1 MKNFSKK
8 LSFVMATAMVVTS
21 LYAPQNAEAA
31 TKNAIVVK
39 GSKKAV
45 KSKNIYIGGKTV
57 DFDAIVKGKNVK
69 KGTWKTSNKK
79 VASVDKNGV
88 VKALKNGKV
97 TISFKTKATKKTKSK
112 TVKMTIYARTRASKM
127 TLTPAAVTVKEGA
140 SADVTVSYELSKKIK
155 AAGGKTTTYKL
166 FAESS
171 DEKVATVSVDGN
183 SKVTVKGVA
192 KSATPVSVT
201 VYAAQVSSL
210 AKAKS
215 VKFKLTQKFDVKVNA
230 NLEAK
235 QTGANKITVTGS
247 DFIASKGAFVVKNSS
262 GVVLPLKDEV
272 KVNEAKTEAVLEGD
286 TAQIPVGKYTLSYN
300 NSDPVEFEVVK
311 AVVKRI
317 EIVPTNTAIMIKPAT
332 PGQSVTK
339 ARVYYKVYN
348 QFEEDVTKN
357 PIAARIQVSGSDNA
371 TMVSRGVI
379 EFTTSVSGGYQLNLS
394 KFSVAVVDLETG
406 VNAQAVLTAGEY
418 AKVWETEYKGLFD
431 TTKRKFVESITDA
444 DKLANYSVLYK
455 AKDQYGNPL
464 VNEDNKKEIQLN
476 LISVTG
482 VITDVNAV
490 KVITIADEDYYAFPL
505 KEASGKETASRPG
518 EVSVQSIVINNGKAE
533 NHKFEVVSSTKV
545 DTLNVRTGALGVYAS
560 QDNWLDFTALD
571 ANGKEVTSWD
581 VLKELNDSKYIQNYA
596 NGTASDGRKLMFVK
610 KSDGKVGLV
619 YNPGTVAGATGTTSI
634 TQVLTFVTKTNK
646 FSTATIA
653 VRAKRVPSTI
663 LGLASDVAKGV
674 TKGNTL
680 TIKANKIRFQDQYG
694 NNMSASE
701 VAAAGTYKISVS
713 LKNPSAATSDLY
725 FKWDGTAG
733 VVATDSYTRPD
744 VAITSGEEVI
754 KIKAMNGADVK
765 DKSGIS
771 KVTLELRDNAGQKIA
786 SSENKTFE
794 VYSVVVSDMSNF
806 AIEDPGLR
814 PASNLLPAVDESNK
828 GFKPSVIGY
837 YLGEKVSLAATDFS
851 VFGDTANPGFAPV
864 PEIDAT
870 LNKTVVEKTK
880 VRVII
885 ADNNGT
891 TVEREFSYSN
901 EARKVNKVEMD
912 NTTIDVT
919 GATDK
924 VWNDIKGSFKIKDQY
939 DAEINK
945 APYITY
951 SDYDTD
957 KVEVADNGTTAAKI
971 KVKTANTEAT
981 LTVKFAFPGSSYVF
995 EKVITLKRGA

>member
-1 MKNFSKK
+1 
-8 LSFVMATAMVVTS
+8 MATAMVVTS

-140 SADVTVSYELSKKIK
+140 SADVAVSYELSKKIK

-247 DFIASKGAFVVKNSS
+247 DFIASKAAFVVKNSS
-262 GVVLPLKDEV
+262 GVVLPLKDVV

-317 EIVPTNTAIMIKPAT
+317 EIVPTNTAIMIKPAMA
-332 PGQSVTK
+332 GQPVTK

-379 EFTTSVSGGYQLNLS
+379 EFTTTVAGGYQLNLS

-406 VNAQAVLTAGEY
+406 VNAQAVLTAGE
-418 AKVWETEYKGLFD
+418 ASKVWETEYKGLYD

-444 DKLANYSVLYK
+444 DKLANYSVIYK

-464 VNEDNKKEIQLN
+464 VADANKKEIQLN

-482 VITDVNAV
+482 VITDVNTV
-490 KVITIADEDYYAFPL
+490 KVISIADEDYYAFPL
-505 KEASGKETASRPG
+505 KEASGKETASRAG

-545 DTLNVRTGALGVYAS
+545 DTLNVRAGALGVYAS

-571 ANGKEVTSWD
+571 ANGKEVTNWD

-596 NGTASDGRKLMFVK
+596 NGTDPDGRKLMFVK
-610 KSDGKVGLV
+610 KSDGKVALV
-619 YNPGTVAGATGTTSI
+619 YNPGNVAGATGTSSV
-634 TQVLTFVTKTNK
+634 TQVLTFVTKTSK

-663 LGLASDVAKGV
+663 LGLASDQARGV
-674 TKGNTL
+674 SVGQDL

-694 NNMSASE
+694 NNMSSAE
-701 VAAAGTYKISVS
+701 VLHAANDYKI
-713 LKNPSAATSDLY
+713 
-725 FKWDGTAG
+725 
-733 VVATDSYTRPD
+733 
-744 VAITSGEEVI
+744 
-754 KIKAMNGADVK
+754 
-765 DKSGIS
+765 
-771 KVTLELRDNAGQKIA
+771 KVTLFKNNSFKLDAADASAADVTATLDIDKADAKIIDLKNNVANNETKEVKVKLELYKAADKVD
-786 SSENKTFE
+786 SSEDKTIEFYKVE
-794 VYSVVVSDMSNF
+794 LKDMSNF
-806 AIEDPGLR
+806 NVEV
-814 PASNLLPAVDESNK
+814 PALVPAKDVTPVVDHNDK
-828 GFKPSVIGY
+828 GFKPSVYGFY
-837 YLGEKVSLAATDFS
+837 AGEKIKLAETDFTI
-851 VFGDTANPGFAPV
+851 FGAANAPDNVYAPV
-864 PEIDAT
+864 QELPRDKGITTKKD
-870 LNKTVVEKTK
+870 K

-885 ADNNGT
+885 NDGKAT
-891 TVEREFSYSN
+891 EKEVEFTYGN
-901 EARKVNKVEMD
+901 DYRKVAKADFD
-912 NTTIDVT
+912 NTEAKMTAAGVALT
-919 GATDK
+919 WATLGVDST
-924 VWNDIKGSFKIKDQY
+924 NGLGITLKDQY
-939 DAEINK
+939 DQANDT
-945 APYITY
+945 APYISF
-951 SDYDTD
+951 SDFDD
-957 KVEVADNGTTAAKI
+957 KAVTVTNNGTKEATI
-971 KVKTANTEAT
+971 KVTAGKTE
-981 LTVKFAFPGSSYVF
+981 TVTMKLSFPGSSYTV
-995 EKVITLKRGA
+995 EKVIKVKGM

>member
-1 MKNFSKK
+1 
-8 LSFVMATAMVVTS
+8 MATAMVVTS

-140 SADVTVSYELSKKIK
+140 SADVAVSYELSKKIK

-247 DFIASKGAFVVKNSS
+247 DFIASKAAFVVKNSS
-262 GVVLPLKDEV
+262 GVVLPLKDVV

-317 EIVPTNTAIMIKPAT
+317 EIVPTNTAIMIKPAVA
-332 PGQSVTK
+332 GQPVTK

-379 EFTTSVSGGYQLNLS
+379 EFTTTVAGGYQLNLS

-406 VNAQAVLTAGEY
+406 VNAQAVLTAGE
-418 AKVWETEYKGLFD
+418 ASKVWETEYKGLYD

-444 DKLANYSVLYK
+444 DKLANYSVIYK

-464 VNEDNKKEIQLN
+464 VNDANKKEIQLN

-545 DTLNVRTGALGVYAS
+545 DTLNVRSGALGVYAS
-560 QDNWLDFTALD
+560 QDNFLDFTALD

-596 NGTASDGRKLMFVK
+596 NGTGGDGRKLMFVK
-610 KSDGKVGLV
+610 KSDGKVALV
-619 YNPGTVAGATGTTSI
+619 YNPGTVAGATGTSSV
-634 TQVLTFVTKTNK
+634 TQVLTFVTKTSK

-653 VRAKRVPSTI
+653 VRAKRVPTTI
-663 LGLASDVAKGV
+663 LGLASDAARGV
-674 TKGNTL
+674 TKGQEL
-680 TIKANKIRFQDQYG
+680 VVKSGKIRFQDQYG

-701 VAAAGTYKISVS
+701 VKASAEATKSYKI
-713 LKNPSAATSDLY
+713 
-725 FKWDGTAG
+725 
-733 VVATDSYTRPD
+733 
-744 VAITSGEEVI
+744 
-754 KIKAMNGADVK
+754 
-765 DKSGIS
+765 
-771 KVTLELRDNAGQKIA
+771 KVTLLDDNNFTQVGTGITNITGGNDEIIKLTAKPVAKSGSTKVKLELYYNLTATATVAADDKVK
-786 SSENKTFE
+786 SSEDKTVE
-794 VYSVVVSDMSNF
+794 MSVALLEDMSNF

-814 PASNLLPAVDESNK
+814 PAKNLDAAAAK
-828 GFKPSVIGY
+828 GFEPSVIGY
-837 YLGEKVSLAATDFS
+837 YNGDKISLAKTQDFT
-851 VFGDTANPGFAPV
+851 VYGAIAPDLTFAPV
-864 PEIDAT
+864 PEIDPAEK
-870 LNKTVVEKTK
+870 KTVVEKTK

-885 ADNNGT
+885 ADNKGT
-891 TVEREFSYSN
+891 EVEREFSYSN

-912 NTTIDVT
+912 NTTITVADD
-919 GATDK
+919 AAK
-924 VWNDIKGSFKIKDQY
+924 AWNDIKASFTIKDQY
-939 DAEINK
+939 DAEIVK
-945 APYITY
+945 VPYITY
-951 SDYDTD
+951 SDYDTNQ
-957 KVEVADNGTTAAKI
+957 VEVANNGTSTATV
-971 KVKTANTEAT
+971 KVKNANTETT

-995 EKVITLKRGA
+995 EKVITLKRN

>member
-140 SADVTVSYELSKKIK
+140 SADVAVSYELSKKIK

-272 KVNEAKTEAVLEGD
+272 KVNEAKTEAILEGD

-317 EIVPTNTAIMIKPAT
+317 EIVPTNTAIMIKPVPPAQT
-332 PGQSVTK
+332 VTK

-379 EFTTSVSGGYQLNLS
+379 EFSTGAAGGYQLNLS

-406 VNAQAVLTAGEY
+406 VNAQAVLTAGDY
-418 AKVWETEYKGLFD
+418 AKVWETEYKGLYD

-444 DKLANYSVLYK
+444 DKLTNYSVIFK

-464 VNEDNKKEIQLN
+464 VADDNKKEIQLN

-482 VITDVNAV
+482 VITDVNTA
-490 KVITIADEDYYAFPL
+490 KVISIANEDYYAFPL
-505 KEASGKETASRPG
+505 KDASGKETASRPG
-518 EVSVQSIVINNGKAE
+518 EVSVQSIVINNGKTAS
-533 NHKFEVVSSTKV
+533 NKFEVVSSTKV
-545 DTLNVRTGALGVYAS
+545 DTLNVRSGALGVYAS
-560 QDNWLDFTALD
+560 QDNFLDFTALD

-596 NGTASDGRKLMFVK
+596 NGTDPDGRKLMFVK
-610 KSDGKVGLV
+610 KSDGKVALV
-619 YNPGTVAGATGTTSI
+619 YNPGEVAGATGTSSV
-634 TQVLTFVTKTNK
+634 TQVLTFVTKTSK

-663 LGLASDVAKGV
+663 LGLASDQARGV
-674 TKGNTL
+674 SVGQDL

-694 NNMSASE
+694 NNMSSAE
-701 VAAAGTYKISVS
+701 VLHAANDYKI
-713 LKNPSAATSDLY
+713 
-725 FKWDGTAG
+725 
-733 VVATDSYTRPD
+733 
-744 VAITSGEEVI
+744 
-754 KIKAMNGADVK
+754 
-765 DKSGIS
+765 
-771 KVTLELRDNAGQKIA
+771 KVTLFKNNSFKLDAADASAADVTATLDIDKDDAKIIDLKNNAANNETNEVKVKLELYKAAAKVD
-786 SSENKTFE
+786 SSEDKTIEFYKVE
-794 VYSVVVSDMSNF
+794 LKDMSNF
-806 AIEDPGLR
+806 NVEV
-814 PASNLLPAVDESNK
+814 PALVPAKDVTPVVDHNDK
-828 GFKPSVIGY
+828 GFKPSVYGFY
-837 YLGEKVSLAATDFS
+837 AGEKIKLAETDFTI
-851 VFGDTANPGFAPV
+851 FGAANAPDNVYAPV
-864 PEIDAT
+864 QELPRDKGITTKKD
-870 LNKTVVEKTK
+870 K

-885 ADNNGT
+885 NDGKAT
-891 TVEREFSYSN
+891 EKEVEFTYGN
-901 EARKVNKVEMD
+901 DYRKVANADFDRTTAEMTAAGVALTWTTLSAG
-912 NTTIDVT
+912 NTSLGITL
-919 GATDK
+919 
-924 VWNDIKGSFKIKDQY
+924 KDQY
-939 DAEINK
+939 DQVNGT
-945 APYITY
+945 APYISF
-951 SDYDTD
+951 SDFDD
-957 KVEVADNGTTAAKI
+957 KAVTVTNNGTKEATI
-971 KVKTANTEAT
+971 KVTAGKTE
-981 LTVKFAFPGSSYVF
+981 TVTMKLSFPGSSYTV
-995 EKVITLKRGA
+995 EKVIKVKGM

>member
-140 SADVTVSYELSKKIK
+140 SADVAVSYELSKKIK

-210 AKAKS
+210 AKAKE

-247 DFIASKGAFVVKNSS
+247 DFIASKAAFVVKNSS
-262 GVVLPLKDEV
+262 GVVLPLKDVV

-317 EIVPTNTAIMIKPAT
+317 EIVPTNTAIMIKPAVA
-332 PGQSVTK
+332 GQPVTK

-379 EFTTSVSGGYQLNLS
+379 EFTTTVAGGYQLNLS

-406 VNAQAVLTAGEY
+406 VNAQAVLTAGE
-418 AKVWETEYKGLFD
+418 ASKVWETEYKGLYD

-444 DKLANYSVLYK
+444 DKLANYSVIYK

-464 VNEDNKKEIQLN
+464 VNDANKKEIQLN

-545 DTLNVRTGALGVYAS
+545 DTLNVRSGALGVYAS
-560 QDNWLDFTALD
+560 QDNFLDFTALD

-596 NGTASDGRKLMFVK
+596 NGTGADGRKLMFVK
-610 KSDGKVGLV
+610 KSDGKVALV
-619 YNPGTVAGATGTTSI
+619 YNPGAVAGATGTSSV
-634 TQVLTFVTKTNK
+634 TQVLTFVTKTSK

-663 LGLASDVAKGV
+663 LGLASDAARGV
-674 TKGNTL
+674 TKGQTL
-680 TIKANKIRFQDQYG
+680 TVKSGKIRFQDQYG

-701 VAAAGTYKISVS
+701 VKASAEATKSYKIKVT
-713 LKNPSAATSDLY
+713 LLDDNNFTLV
-725 FKWDGTAG
+725 GTG
-733 VVATDSYTRPD
+733 
-744 VAITSGEEVI
+744 ITNITGGDDDI
-754 KIKAMNGADVK
+754 INLTAKAV
-765 DKSGIS
+765 DKSGTS
-771 KVTLELRDNAGQKIA
+771 KVKLELIYGKSADTTEDVKVP
-786 SSENKTFE
+786 SSEDKTVE
-794 VYSVVVSDMSNF
+794 MSVALLEDMNNF

-814 PASNLLPAVDESNK
+814 PASNLDVAATD
-828 GFKPSVIGY
+828 GFEPSVIGY
-837 YLGEKVSLAATDFS
+837 YNGDKVSLAKTQDFT
-851 VFGDTANPGFAPV
+851 VYGAKAAKPTFAPV
-864 PEIDAT
+864 PEIDSSVK
-870 LNKTVVEKTK
+870 KTVVEKTK
-880 VRVII
+880 ARVII
-885 ADNNGT
+885 ADNKGT

-901 EARKVNKVEMD
+901 EERKVNKVEMD
-912 NTTIDVT
+912 NTTIDVA

-924 VWNDIKGSFKIKDQY
+924 VWNDIKTSFKIKDQY

>member
-140 SADVTVSYELSKKIK
+140 SADVAVSYELSKKIK

-210 AKAKS
+210 AKAKE

-247 DFIASKGAFVVKNSS
+247 DFIASKAAFVVKNSS

-317 EIVPTNTAIMIKPAT
+317 EIVPTNTAIMIKPAN
-332 PGQSVTK
+332 PADPVTK

-379 EFTTSVSGGYQLNLS
+379 EFTTTVAGGYQLNLS

-406 VNAQAVLTAGEY
+406 VNAQAVLTAGE
-418 AKVWETEYKGLFD
+418 ASKVWETEYKGLYD

-444 DKLANYSVLYK
+444 DKLANYSVIYK

-464 VNEDNKKEIQLN
+464 VNDANKKEIQLN

-505 KEASGKETASRPG
+505 KEASNKETASRPG

-545 DTLNVRTGALGVYAS
+545 DTLNVRSGALGVYAS
-560 QDNWLDFTALD
+560 QDNFLDFTALD

-596 NGTASDGRKLMFVK
+596 NGSGADGRKLMFVK
-610 KSDGKVGLV
+610 KSDGKVALV
-619 YNPGTVAGATGTTSI
+619 YNPGTVAGATGTSSV
-634 TQVLTFVTKTNK
+634 TQVLTFVTKTSK

-663 LGLASDVAKGV
+663 LGLASDAARGV
-674 TKGNTL
+674 TKTKTL
-680 TIKANKIRFQDQYG
+680 TVKSGKIRFQDQYG

-701 VAAAGTYKISVS
+701 VKASAETGKSYKVKVTLLDDNNFTLANTGTTNI
-713 LKNPSAATSDLY
+713 TGSDDEIIKL
-725 FKWDGTAG
+725 TAK
-733 VVATDSYTRPD
+733 D
-744 VAITSGEEVI
+744 V
-754 KIKAMNGADVK
+754 
-765 DKSGIS
+765 DKSGTT
-771 KVTLELRDNAGQKIA
+771 KVKLELYYNDTATAVTPNDKVK
-786 SSENKTFE
+786 SSEDKTVE
-794 VYSVVVSDMSNF
+794 MSVALLADMNNF

-814 PASNLLPAVDESNK
+814 PAKNLDAEAAK
-828 GFKPSVIGY
+828 GFEPSVIGY
-837 YLGEKVSLAATDFS
+837 YNGDKISLAKTQDFT
-851 VFGDTANPGFAPV
+851 VYGAIAPDLTFAPV
-864 PEIDAT
+864 PEIDSSIK
-870 LNKTVVEKTK
+870 KTVVEKTK

-885 ADNNGT
+885 ADNKGT
-891 TVEREFSYSN
+891 EVEREFSYSN
-901 EARKVNKVEMD
+901 EARKVNKVEMS
-912 NTTIDVT
+912 NTTINLAD
-919 GATDK
+919 GNAKAWTD
-924 VWNDIKGSFKIKDQY
+924 ISGSFEIKDQY
-939 DAEINK
+939 DAVINK

-951 SDYDTD
+951 SDYDKD
-957 KVEVADNGTTAAKI
+957 KVEVANNGTSTATV
-971 KVKTANTEAT
+971 KVDSANTETT

-995 EKVITLKRGA
+995 EKVITLKRA

>member
-140 SADVTVSYELSKKIK
+140 SADVAVSYELSKKIK

-247 DFIASKGAFVVKNSS
+247 DFIASKAAFVVKNSS

-317 EIVPTNTAIMIKPAT
+317 EIVPTNTAIMIKPAVA
-332 PGQSVTK
+332 GQPVTK

-379 EFTTSVSGGYQLNLS
+379 EFTTTVAGGYQLNLS

-406 VNAQAVLTAGEY
+406 VNAQAVLTAGEA
-418 AKVWETEYKGLFD
+418 AKVWETEYKGLYD

-444 DKLANYSVLYK
+444 DKLANYSVIYK

-464 VNEDNKKEIQLN
+464 VNDANKKEIQLN

-545 DTLNVRTGALGVYAS
+545 DTLNVRSGALGVYAS
-560 QDNWLDFTALD
+560 QDNFLDFTALD

-596 NGTASDGRKLMFVK
+596 NGTGADGRKLMFVK
-610 KSDGKVGLV
+610 KSDGKVALV
-619 YNPGTVAGATGTTSI
+619 YNPGTVAGATGTSSV
-634 TQVLTFVTKTNK
+634 TQVLTFVTKTSK

-663 LGLASDVAKGV
+663 LGLASDAARGV
-674 TKGNTL
+674 TKGQTL
-680 TIKANKIRFQDQYG
+680 TVKSGKIRFQDQYG

-701 VAAAGTYKISVS
+701 VKASAEATKSYKIKVS
-713 LKNPSAATSDLY
+713 LLDDNNFTLVGTGITNITGSDDEIIKL
-725 FKWDGTAG
+725 TAKP
-733 VVATDSYTRPD
+733 VA
-744 VAITSGEEVI
+744 
-754 KIKAMNGADVK
+754 
-765 DKSGIS
+765 KSGTT
-771 KVTLELRDNAGQKIA
+771 KVKLELYYNLTATATVAPDDKVK
-786 SSENKTFE
+786 SSEDKTVE
-794 VYSVVVSDMSNF
+794 MSVALLEDMNNF

-814 PASNLLPAVDESNK
+814 PAANLDAAAK
-828 GFKPSVIGY
+828 GFEPSVIGY
-837 YLGEKVSLAATDFS
+837 YNGDKVSLAKTQDFTVYGAT
-851 VFGDTANPGFAPV
+851 TADPTFAPV

-870 LNKTVVEKTK
+870 LKKTVVEKAK
-880 VRVII
+880 ARVII
-885 ADNNGT
+885 ADNKGT
-891 TVEREFSYSN
+891 EVEREFSYSN

-912 NTTIDVT
+912 NTTITVADD
-919 GATDK
+919 AAK
-924 VWNDIKGSFKIKDQY
+924 AWNDIKASFTIKDQY
-939 DAEINK
+939 DAEIVK
-945 APYITY
+945 VPYITY
-951 SDYDTD
+951 SDYDTNQ
-957 KVEVADNGTTAAKI
+957 VEVANNGTSTATV
-971 KVKTANTEAT
+971 KVKNASTETT

-995 EKVITLKRGA
+995 EKVITLKRN